1 MGTDSWNG
9 WVGFAALLT
18 LIVGMIDFVMG
29 LVAIIRGEYYT
40 IHGDQLIIFDTT
52 TWGWITLLIGIAIV
66 LVGLMLANG
75 SSFARWLT
83 IVVVSVN
90 LLSNLGWLGNSAYP
104 LWSLTLV
111 ALQIIVLYALTARW
125 NDAGAAASPVV

>member
-29 LVAIIRGEYYT
+29 LVAIIRGEYYA

-52 TWGWITLLIGIAIV
+52 TWGWLTLLIGIAIV

-125 NDAGAAASPVV
+125 SDSGAAASPVV

>member
-83 IVVVSVN
+83 IVMVSVN

-125 NDAGAAASPVV
+125 NDAGAAA

>member
-9 WVGFAALLT
+9 WVGFAALLA
-18 LIVGMIDFVMG
+18 LIIGMIDFVMG
-29 LVAIIRGEYYT
+29 LIAIIRGEYYA
-40 IHGDQLIIFDTT
+40 IHGQQLIIFDTT
-52 TWGWITLLIGIAIV
+52 TWGWLTLLAGIAIV
-66 LVGLMLANG
+66 LIGLMLANG

-83 IVVVSVN
+83 IVVVSIN
-90 LLSNLGWLGNSAYP
+90 LIGSLSWLGNTGYP

-125 NDAGAAASPVV
+125 NSAGASAPAV

>member
-9 WVGFAALLT
+9 WVGFAALLA
-18 LIVGMIDFVMG
+18 LIIGMIDFVMG
-29 LVAIIRGEYYT
+29 LVAIIRGEYYA

-83 IVVVSVN
+83 IAIVSVN
-90 LLSNLGWLGNSAYP
+90 LLSNLGWLGNTAYP

-111 ALQIIVLYALTARW
+111 ALQIIVLFALTVRW
-125 NDAGAAASPVV
+125 NSAGSTASPAV

>member
-29 LVAIIRGEYYT
+29 LVAIIRGEYYA

-83 IVVVSVN
+83 IVAVSVN

-125 NDAGAAASPVV
+125 TSAGAA

>member
-29 LVAIIRGEYYT
+29 LVAIIRGEYYA

-52 TWGWITLLIGIAIV
+52 TWGWVTLLLGIAIV

-90 LLSNLGWLGNSAYP
+90 LLSNLGWLGNSGYP

-125 NDAGAAASPVV
+125 SDSGAAASPVV

>member
-125 NDAGAAASPVV
+125 NDAGAAG